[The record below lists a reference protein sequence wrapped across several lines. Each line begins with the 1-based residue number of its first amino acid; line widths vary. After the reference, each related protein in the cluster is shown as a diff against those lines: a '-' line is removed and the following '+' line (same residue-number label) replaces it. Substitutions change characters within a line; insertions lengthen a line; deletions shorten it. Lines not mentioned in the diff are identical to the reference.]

1 VQRRGWVVGVLKA
14 GHESQVLLELGNE
27 SGSNGREVE
36 CGGYL
41 SGGGAAVALDMN
53 LSEGSSS
60 VL

>member
-1 VQRRGWVVGVLKA
+1 
-14 GHESQVLLELGNE
+14 VLLELGNE
-27 SGSNGREVE
+27 GGSNGREVE

-41 SGGGAAVALDMN
+41 SGGGAAAALDMN